1 MSQSPNHLDTAVVHA
16 GQSPCPTT
24 GAVMPPVYLTSTYAQ
39 TSPGVHQGY
48 EYTRS
53 HNPTRYAFERSIAR
67 LEGSRLTEADDV
79 SYGGFA
85 FSSGLAAI
93 ATLLDTLTAGDH
105 VVAMDDLYGGTHRLF
120 NQVRARSAGLRFTT
134 VDMTVPGA
142 LEEAIQPDTKL
153 VWVES
158 PTNPTLKIVDLPAV
172 AALCRDRG
180 IMSACDN
187 TFASPMIQRPI
198 ELGFDV
204 TMHSATK
211 YLGGHSDSVGGV
223 LVTGDKALAETLR
236 FHQNSV
242 GSVMAPFDSFLM
254 LRGVKTLALRMRR
267 HNKTAYEL
275 ATWLEQHPKVAKI
288 AYPGL
293 ESHPQH
299 EIASRIMRLDG
310 QPVGGGMITIV
321 IDSDLA
327 GCRRFLENL
336 SVFTLA
342 ESLGGVE
349 SLVNHPAIMT
359 HASVD
364 PAVRKELGIE
374 DCLVRLSVGIED
386 GRDLQADLETALD
399 AV

>member
-1 MSQSPNHLDTAVVHA
+1 MSDSTHHLDTAVVHA
-16 GQSPCPTT
+16 GQAPCPTT

-39 TSPGVHQGY
+39 QSPGIHQGF

-53 HNPTRYAFERSIAR
+53 HNPTRYAFERCIAR
-67 LEGSRLTEADDV
+67 LEGSQLTESEDV
-79 SYGGFA
+79 SFGGFA
-85 FSSGLAAI
+85 FASGLAAI
-93 ATLLDTLTAGDH
+93 ATLLDTLESGDH

-134 VDMTVPGA
+134 VDMTRLDA
-142 LEEAIQPDTKL
+142 LEQAIQPDTKL

-158 PTNPTLKIVDLPAV
+158 PTNPTLKVVDLPAV
-172 AALCRDRG
+172 ASLCKDRG
-180 IMSACDN
+180 IVSACDN
-187 TFASPMIQRPI
+187 TFASPILQRPM
-198 ELGFDV
+198 EFGFDI

-211 YLGGHSDSVGGV
+211 YLGGHSDAVGGV
-223 LVTGDKALAETLR
+223 LVTGDKAIAEKLR

-242 GSVMAPFDSFLM
+242 GSIMSPFDSFLM
-254 LRGVKTLALRMRR
+254 LRGVKTLAIRMRR
-267 HNKTAYEL
+267 HNETAHAL
-275 ATWLEQHPKVAKI
+275 ASWLADHPKISKV

-293 ESHPQH
+293 ASHPQH
-299 EIASRIMRLDG
+299 EVASRIMQIDG
-310 QPVGGGMITIV
+310 KSVGGGMITIV
-321 IDSDLA
+321 LKSDLA
-327 GCRRFLENL
+327 GCRRFMENL

-364 PAVRKELGIE
+364 PAVRAQLGID

-386 GRDLQADLETALD
+386 AQDLKRDLENALN
-399 AV
+399 AI

>member
-1 MSQSPNHLDTAVVHA
+1 
-16 GQSPCPTT
+16 
-24 GAVMPPVYLTSTYAQ
+24 
-39 TSPGVHQGY
+39 
-48 EYTRS
+48 
-53 HNPTRYAFERSIAR
+53 
-67 LEGSRLTEADDV
+67 
-79 SYGGFA
+79 
-85 FSSGLAAI
+85 
-93 ATLLDTLTAGDH
+93 
-105 VVAMDDLYGGTHRLF
+105 
-120 NQVRARSAGLRFTT
+120 
-134 VDMTVPGA
+134 
-142 LEEAIQPDTKL
+142 
-153 VWVES
+153 
-158 PTNPTLKIVDLPAV
+158 
-172 AALCRDRG
+172 
-180 IMSACDN
+180 
-187 TFASPMIQRPI
+187 
-198 ELGFDV
+198 
-204 TMHSATK
+204 
-211 YLGGHSDSVGGV
+211 
-223 LVTGDKALAETLR
+223 
-236 FHQNSV
+236 
-242 GSVMAPFDSFLM
+242 MAPFDSFLM

>member
-1 MSQSPNHLDTAVVHA
+1 
-16 GQSPCPTT
+16 
-24 GAVMPPVYLTSTYAQ
+24 MPPVYLTSTYAQ
-39 TSPGVHQGY
+39 KSPGVHQGF

-67 LEGSRLTEADDV
+67 LEGSTLTEEQDV

-93 ATLLDTLTAGDH
+93 ATLLDTLKAGDH

-120 NQVRARSAGLRFTT
+120 NKVRARSAGLRFTT
-134 VDMTVPGA
+134 VDMTAPGA
-142 LEEAIQPDTKL
+142 LEAAIQPDTKL

-158 PTNPTLKIVDLPAV
+158 PTNPTLKVVDLPAV
-172 AALCRDRG
+172 ASICRDRG

-187 TFASPMIQRPI
+187 TFASPMLQRPI
-198 ELGFDV
+198 EMGFDI

-211 YLGGHSDSVGGV
+211 YLGGHSDTVGGV
-223 LVTGDKALAETLR
+223 LVTGDNDMAETLR

-267 HNKTAYEL
+267 HNETAHAL
-275 ATWLEQHPKVAKI
+275 ATWLEKHPKVARI

-299 EIASRIMRLDG
+299 AVASRIMQLDG
-310 QPVGGGMITIV
+310 KPAGGGMITIV
-321 IDSDLA
+321 IDSDLD

-336 SVFTLA
+336 SIFTLA

-364 PAVRKELGIE
+364 PAVRKELGID

>member
-1 MSQSPNHLDTAVVHA
+1 MSHSSNHLDTAAIHA

-39 TSPGVHQGY
+39 ASPGIHQGY
-48 EYTRS
+48 EYSRS

-67 LEGSRLTEADDV
+67 LEGSKLTEEQDT

-85 FSSGLAAI
+85 FASGLAAI

-142 LEEAIQPDTKL
+142 LEAAIQPDTKL

-158 PTNPTLKIVDLPAV
+158 PTNPTLKVVDLPAV
-172 AALCRDRG
+172 ASLCKKHG

-198 ELGFDV
+198 ELGFDI

-211 YLGGHSDSVGGV
+211 YLGGHSDAVGGV
-223 LVTGDKALAETLR
+223 LVTGDRELAETLR

-242 GSVMAPFDSFLM
+242 GSVMGPFDSFLM

-267 HNKTAYEL
+267 HNESAQSL
-275 ATWLEQHPKVAKI
+275 ASWLENHPKISKI

-299 EIASRIMRLDG
+299 AVASRIMQVDG
-310 QPVGGGMITIV
+310 KPVGGGMITIV
-321 IDSDLA
+321 LDSDID

-336 SVFTLA
+336 SIFTLA

-364 PAVRKELGIE
+364 PTVRQELGIE

-386 GRDLQADLETALD
+386 VRDLQTDLKMALD

>member
-1 MSQSPNHLDTAVVHA
+1 
-16 GQSPCPTT
+16 
-24 GAVMPPVYLTSTYAQ
+24 MPPVYLTSTYAQ
-39 TSPGVHQGY
+39 KSPGVHQGF

-67 LEGSRLTEADDV
+67 LEGSNLSEADDV

-93 ATLLDTLTAGDH
+93 ATLLDTLSAGDH

-120 NQVRARSAGLRFTT
+120 NKVRARSAGLRFTT

-142 LEEAIQPDTKL
+142 LEEAIQSDTKL

-158 PTNPTLKIVDLPAV
+158 PTNPTLKVVDLPAV
-172 AALCRDRG
+172 AAICRERG
-180 IMSACDN
+180 ILSACDN
-187 TFASPMIQRPI
+187 TFASPMLQRPI
-198 ELGFDV
+198 EMGFDI

-223 LVTGDKALAETLR
+223 LVTADKEMAETLR

-267 HNKTAYEL
+267 HNRTAHDL
-275 ATWLEQHPKVAKI
+275 AVWLENHSKVARI
-288 AYPGL
+288 VYPGL

-299 EIASRIMRLDG
+299 SIASRIMQLDG
-310 QPVGGGMITIV
+310 EPAGGGMITIV
-321 IDSDLA
+321 LDSDLD

-364 PAVRKELGIE
+364 PAVREELGID

>member
-1 MSQSPNHLDTAVVHA
+1 
-16 GQSPCPTT
+16 
-24 GAVMPPVYLTSTYAQ
+24 MPPVYLTSTYAQ

-223 LVTGDKALAETLR
+223 LVTGDKALW
-236 FHQNSV
+236 
-242 GSVMAPFDSFLM
+242 G
-254 LRGVKTLALRMRR
+254 
-267 HNKTAYEL
+267 L
-275 ATWLEQHPKVAKI
+275 ATSNLVENALKYSEGKVHVHVFGTPGSAAIEVRDEGQGIPAGRRMEALEPF
-288 AYPGL
+288 
-293 ESHPQH
+293 
-299 EIASRIMRLDG
+299 MRLSEEG
-310 QPVGGGMITIV
+310 QGTGLGLHLVSQTAELHGASLEME
-321 IDSDLA
+321 DLEPS
-327 GCRRFLENL
+327 GF
-336 SVFTLA
+336 
-342 ESLGGVE
+342 
-349 SLVNHPAIMT
+349 
-359 HASVD
+359 
-364 PAVRKELGIE
+364 AVR
-374 DCLVRLSVGIED
+374 LVWPQ
-386 GRDLQADLETALD
+386 GR
-399 AV
+399 